1 MNDQF
6 LLAIDIGTTNTKAA
20 LFRPDGTVVCTAS
33 RRHKVSSPKEGFA
46 EHDAEKIWWAE
57 TVAVCREIT
66 ACDGVDSGKIRAIG
80 ISSLSPALLPV
91 DEDGN
96 ALYPAMLYNLDRR
109 SVGEGKELSEK
120 FSIGPL
126 STGPKILW
134 LKKNVPEI
142 FKKAAYFVG
151 TPSFIVNKLTGNML
165 ADHAAY
171 TIGGMPYDPKNMRW
185 DEAMCEACGITPE
198 KLPPLKYGSEVG
210 GYVTAEAAQLTGL
223 QAGTP
228 VTVGTGD
235 FPAECCSF
243 GTVYAHSIRLTFG
256 TTVGVNFGFN
266 SSDPLFK
273 DYDFEKSLA
282 ARPKRRGGAMPNGC
296 STVDWVIGLLSGPMA
311 KERLSDDVLR
321 QLYESTPAGSN
332 GLMVLPFLN
341 GGNGAPLNK
350 PEAKGAIVGL
360 ETKHSHGDLYRASLE
375 GLAYTIRMLLD
386 PKPGDKLEA
395 VAMAGGIRIPG
406 LLQVVSDVTGFT
418 LTPLI
423 AFNNALIGDAFL
435 AGMACGMFTS
445 LEDINPWIRTGEVV
459 TPNPANKAVYDAG
472 YEKFVELCKTAA
484 VGIET

>member
-20 LFRPDGTVVCTAS
+20 LFKPDGTVVCTAS
-33 RRHKVSSPKEGFA
+33 RRHKVSSPREGFA
-46 EHDAEKIWWAE
+46 EHDAEVIWWAE
-57 TVAVCREIT
+57 TVEVCREIT
-66 ACDGVDSGKIRAIG
+66 NTEGVDPACIRAIG

-91 DEDGN
+91 DSNGD

-109 SVGEGKELSEK
+109 SVNEMRQLSET
-120 FSIGPL
+120 FQVGPL

-142 FKKAAYFVG
+142 FEKAAYFIG
-151 TPSFIVNKLTGNML
+151 TPSFIVHKLTGSMV
-165 ADHAAY
+165 ADHAAH
-171 TIGGMPYDPKNMRW
+171 TIAGMPYDQKNMRW
-185 DEAMCEACGITPE
+185 DEEMCAACGITPE
-198 KLPPLKYGSEVG
+198 RLPKLCYGSEIG
-210 GYVTAEAAQLTGL
+210 GYVTAKAAALTGL
-223 QAGTP
+223 KEGTP

-266 SSDPLFK
+266 SSDPLFR
-273 DYDFEKSLA
+273 DYDFETSLA

-296 STVDWVIGLLSGPMA
+296 STVDWVVGLLSGPMA
-311 KERLSDDVLR
+311 ENRIPDSVLQ
-321 QLYESTPAGSN
+321 QLYENTPAGSN
-332 GLMVLPFLN
+332 GLMILPFLN

-350 PEAKGAIVGL
+350 PEAKGALVGL
-360 ETKHSHGDLYRASLE
+360 ETKHSHGDIYRAALE
-375 GLAYTIRMLLD
+375 GLAYSIRMLLD

-435 AGMACGMFTS
+435 AGMACGMFKS

-459 TPNPANKAVYDAG
+459 RPNPANKAIYDAG
-472 YEKFVELCKTAA
+472 FEKFAELCGSIAT
-484 VGIET
+484 VM

>member
-1 MNDQF
+1 MNDIF
-6 LLAIDIGTTNTKAA
+6 LLALDIGTTNTKAA
-20 LFRPDGTVVCTAS
+20 LFRPDGSVVCTAS
-33 RRHKVSSPKEGFA
+33 RRHGVSSPREGFA

-57 TVAVCREIT
+57 TVQVCREIT
-66 ACDGVDSGKIRAIG
+66 ATEGVDAGKIRAIG

-91 DEDGN
+91 DMQGN

-109 SVGEGKELSEK
+109 SVGEGRELSEH
-120 FSIGPL
+120 FRIGPL

-134 LKKNVPEI
+134 LKRNEPEI
-142 FKKAAYFVG
+142 FEKAAYFVG
-151 TPSFIVNKLTGNML
+151 TPSFIVNKLTGSMV

-171 TIGGMPYDPKNMRW
+171 TIGGMPYDPRNMRW
-185 DEAMCEACGITPE
+185 DEAMCKACGITPE
-198 KLPPLKYGSEVG
+198 KLPQLKYGSEVG

-223 QAGTP
+223 QEGTP

-311 KERLSDDVLR
+311 KERIPDPVL
-321 QLYESTPAGSN
+321 QELYEKTPAGSN
-332 GLMVLPFLN
+332 GLMIMPFLN
-341 GGNGAPLNK
+341 GGNGAPLNN
-350 PEAKGAIVGL
+350 PDAKGAVIGL
-360 ETKHSHGDLYRASLE
+360 ETKHTHGDFYRAALE

-386 PKPGDKLEA
+386 PKPGDVMEA

-418 LTPLI
+418 LTPII

-435 AGMACGMFTS
+435 AGMACGMFNG
-445 LEDINPWIRTGEVV
+445 LEDINSWIRTGEVV
-459 TPNPANKAVYDAG
+459 TPNPENKAIYDAG
-472 YEKFVELCKTAA
+472 YEKFVKLCKTAA
-484 VGIET
+484 VSSDM

>member
-1 MNDQF
+1 MNENY
-6 LLAIDIGTTNTKAA
+6 LLAIDVGTTNTKAA
-20 LFRPDGTVVCTAS
+20 LFRPDGSVVCTAS
-33 RRHKVSSPKEGFA
+33 RRHTVSSPKEGFA
-46 EHDAEKIWWAE
+46 EHDAEAVWWAE

-66 ACDGVDSGKIRAIG
+66 GTEGVEPGKIRAIG

-91 DEDGN
+91 DKDGN

-109 SVGEGKELSEK
+109 SVGEMKELSEK
-120 FSIGPL
+120 FPVAPL

-134 LKKNVPEI
+134 LKRNEPEI
-142 FKKAAYFVG
+142 FEKAAYFVG
-151 TPSFIVNKLTGNML
+151 TPSFLVKKLTGCMV
-165 ADHAAY
+165 ADYAVY

-185 DEAMCEACGITPE
+185 DETMCAACGITPE
-198 KLPPLKYGSEVG
+198 KLPELKYGSEIG
-210 GYVTAEAAQLTGL
+210 GYVTAEAAALTGL
-223 QAGTP
+223 CEGTP

-273 DYDFEKSLA
+273 DYDYERSQA

-321 QLYESTPAGSN
+321 ELYETTPAGSN
-332 GLMVLPFLN
+332 GLMILPFLN
-341 GGNGAPLNK
+341 GGNGAPLNN
-350 PEAKGAIVGL
+350 PDAKGAVIGL
-360 ETKHSHGDLYRASLE
+360 ETKHSHGDFYRASLE
-375 GLAYTIRMLLD
+375 GLAYTIRMQLD

-435 AGMACGMFTS
+435 AGMACGMFKG
-445 LEDINPWIRTGEVV
+445 LEDINSWLNIGEVV
-459 TPNPANKAVYDAG
+459 RPNPENKAVYDAG
-472 YEKFVELCKTAA
+472 YEKFVKLCRSVA
-484 VGIET
+484 VSDNT